1 VDWNKRINAAI
12 NSIENNLESKLDI
25 NAAAKSACS
34 SSFHFQRMFNAILGV
49 TPAEYARRRKLSEA
63 AKELTSEKVKVME
76 VASKYGFESPNAF
89 TRAFRNTF
97 DINPCEAR
105 ASKAK
110 LPVFSRESCRIDIK
124 GNSTMNY
131 KIIKKPAFEIIGKSK
146 LFDFDKFMKEAPK
159 FWKKYV
165 ATKEY
170 ESLYSLNNG
179 RCGKVSQAPL
189 MSVYIPDKNGS
200 RSTFTDVLAI
210 ENDSDSVIS
219 GLESFKIPVATY
231 AEFDC
236 TYNTSAKMNKYIYGE
251 WFSKTGYERD
261 GNKPDIAAYFPVAF
275 RPLKDMRVRWW
286 VPIIESY
293 AA

>member
-1 VDWNKRINAAI
+1 MDWNKRINAAI
-12 NSIENNLESKLDI
+12 DYIEINLESKLDI
-25 NAAAKSACS
+25 NAAAKTACS
-34 SSFHFQRMFNAILGV
+34 SPFHFQRMFNAILGV

-63 AKELTSEKVKVME
+63 AKELALEKVKVMD
-76 VASKYGFESPNAF
+76 VVSRYGFESPNAF
-89 TRAFRNTF
+89 TRAFRNVY
-97 DINPCEAR
+97 DINPGEVR

-110 LPVFSRESCRIDIK
+110 LSVFPRESCRIDIK
-124 GNSTMNY
+124 GKSAMNY
-131 KIIKKPAFEIIGKSK
+131 RIIKKPAFEIIGKGKS
-146 LFDFDKFMKEAPK
+146 FDLDKFMKEAPK

-189 MSVYIPDKNGS
+189 MSVYIPDENGS

-219 GLESFKIPVATY
+219 GLERFNIPAASY

-236 TYNTSAKMNKYIYGE
+236 TYNASAKMNKYIYGE
-251 WFSKTGYERD
+251 WFSATGYERD

-275 RPLKDMRVRWW
+275 RPMKDMRVRWW
-286 VPIIESY
+286 IPIIES
-293 AA
+293 